1 MYLNATE
8 NTKQSAFLHSLDD
21 AFNIYNVESNTCSAT
36 TQSSYYCL
44 LLLSV
49 FLNNTVENTLLRF
62 HGDTF
67 NIYTGN
73 MSISTTQKTIK
84 ITRVAFYNCCCLYCC
99 NLTRSTVYIK
109 EALTLMAT
117 STTFPRQQWLRESD
131 TMICYTYTAYLV
143 SIFMGDVLTLLV
155 IPCQMG

>member
-1 MYLNATE
+1 MQRNNA
-8 NTKQSAFLHSLDD
+8 F
-21 AFNIYNVESNTCSAT
+21 FF
-36 TQSSYYCL
+36 

-73 MSISTTQKTIK
+73 MSISATQKTIK
-84 ITRVAFYNCCCLYCC
+84 ITRVAFYNCCSLYCC
-99 NLTRSTVYIK
+99 NITRSTVYIK

-117 STTFPRQQWLRESD
+117 STTFPRQQWLLERD
-131 TMICYTYTAYLV
+131 KMICYTYTAYLV

-155 IPCQMG
+155 ISCQMG